1 MCKNRFNFDFQVPH
15 GCTQFKTRMSLLKQ
29 LKEPISFEL
38 DKFQDVFRSSVKSS
52 VPLLDVIMRYILRSK
67 GKQMRPMIVLYSSLL
82 HGEINEKTYRSATLI
97 ELLHTATLVHDDVV
111 DDSERRRGLFSIN
124 ALWKNK
130 IAVLVGDYLLS
141 RGMLIALQSKDYQTL
156 EIVSNS
162 VKEMSEGELLQIE
175 KARKLDIDEEV
186 YYEVIRKKT
195 ASLMASCFALGA
207 ASVCNEEEIIHKM
220 WDIGENLGM
229 AFQIKDDIFD
239 FEKSN
244 IIGKPTGIDIKE
256 KKMTLPLIHLLNN
269 SSSSDKRRIIRKIKR
284 QSTDK
289 KTVDGIINEVRASGG
304 IEYAREKM
312 NDYKSKALTMLK
324 EFPDNDARQALEK
337 IVEYTITR
345 KK

>member
-1 MCKNRFNFDFQVPH
+1 
-15 GCTQFKTRMSLLKQ
+15 MSVLKQ
-29 LKEPISFEL
+29 LKDPISSEL
-38 DKFQDVFRSSVKSS
+38 DKFQNVFRNSVKSS

-67 GKQMRPMIVLYSSLL
+67 GKQMRPMIVLYSSRLL
-82 HGEINEKTYRSATLI
+82 GEINEKTYRSATLI

-111 DDSERRRGLFSIN
+111 DESERRRGMFSIN

-195 ASLMASCFALGA
+195 ASLLASCFALGA
-207 ASVCNEEEIIHKM
+207 ASVTDDDETIHKM
-220 WDIGENLGM
+220 WNIGENLGM

-239 FEKSN
+239 FEKSS

-256 KKMTLPLIHLLNN
+256 KKMTLPLIYLLNN
-269 SSSSDKRRIIRKIKR
+269 SSSSDKRRIIRNIKR
-284 QSTDK
+284 RSTDK
-289 KTVDGIINEVRASGG
+289 KIVDGIISEVRNSGG

-312 NDYKSKALTMLK
+312 NEYKSKALKILS
-324 EFPDNDARQALEK
+324 EFPDNDSRKALEK
-337 IVEYTITR
+337 IVDYTITR